1 MLPKALEKL
10 VFLYKVTV
18 LSAELIYTINFL
30 YGKTSSRPRDKTDL
44 QPVPVEAPGPITA
57 QTSVPG
63 TEVLAIGRMN
73 ALRQGGKRKLLQLWD
88 LPT

>member
-1 MLPKALEKL
+1 M
-10 VFLYKVTV
+10 
-18 LSAELIYTINFL
+18 
-30 YGKTSSRPRDKTDL
+30 
-44 QPVPVEAPGPITA
+44 EAPGPITA